1 MLEVQTEI
9 EINSSAENVWN
20 ILTDFGGYEKWN
32 PLIKNAEGEAK
43 KSAKL
48 KIEVTMNGKPM
59 KFSPKVLVAEKNVEL
74 RWIGKVV
81 SKKIFAG
88 EHSFI
93 IKKISED
100 KVLFVHEEKFSGL
113 LLPSQKKN
121 LSGIEKGFEEMNVA
135 LKRRAEA
142 MDNLKYWIKK

>member
-43 KSAKL
+43 KGAKL

-88 EHSFI
+88 EHIFI
-93 IKKISED
+93 IAPLEKE
-100 KVLFVHEEKFSGL
+100 KVLFIHGEKFSGIL
-113 LLPSQKKN
+113 LKTQKKM
-121 LSGIEKGFEEMNVA
+121 LDGIEQGFEEMNVA

>member
-43 KSAKL
+43 KGAKL

-88 EHSFI
+88 EHIFI
-93 IKKISED
+93 IEI
-100 KVLFVHEEKFSGL
+100 G
-113 LLPSQKKN
+113 
-121 LSGIEKGFEEMNVA
+121 
-135 LKRRAEA
+135 RAHV
-142 MDNLKYWIKK
+142 

>member
-32 PLIKNAEGEAK
+32 PLIKNAEGEARK
-43 KSAKL
+43 GTKL

-59 KFSPKVLVAEKNVEL
+59 RFSPKVLVAEKNVEL
-74 RWIGKVV
+74 RWVGKVV